1 MLPVLH
7 KNSLLAAGKI
17 IRNDEQ
23 DYPHVKK
30 HFNGLIVTSIWCNQF
45 FIFAK
50 KTRFQVFFHAEFK
63 TLHAIFLKLQS
74 IFLRNIILN
83 KKDKEGIYFL

>member
-1 MLPVLH
+1 MLRVLH

-23 DYPHVKK
+23 DYPDIKK
-30 HFNGLIVTSIWCNQF
+30 HFNGLIVTSIRCNQV

-50 KTRFQVFFHAEFK
+50 KNRFQLFFPAEFK

-74 IFLRNIILN
+74 IF
-83 KKDKEGIYFL
+83 